1 MEGVRG
7 LEKII
12 SKGVWFKLGILGLLL
27 KIKGLVL
34 GYKLEGKK
42 EERMGF
48 FWEFK
53 YIRGGGLERMG
64 RMGLILSYRN
74 KVDIYGYIGYKL
86 IKRNLF
92 VER

>member
-34 GYKLEGKK
+34 GYKLEG
-42 EERMGF
+42 E
-48 FWEFK
+48 
-53 YIRGGGLERMG
+53 
-64 RMGLILSYRN
+64 
-74 KVDIYGYIGYKL
+74 
-86 IKRNLF
+86 KRRKNGIFLGI
-92 VER
+92 